1 MDSIMLLQ
9 VSQSVIEKSA
19 EMSEKDPHGAII
31 TLVSVCVVFTAL
43 VILYF
48 AYTFVGKAVNGEMDW
63 KSFFRWFSRKPSYV
77 LPNCNMVGP
86 SAKTDSPT
94 AEEAAAIVLALDQ
107 ELNGEA
113 YAAIGLA
120 LHQYLNDTVHDMESY
135 IITIKRKK

>member
-1 MDSIMLLQ
+1 MLLQ

-77 LPNCNMVGP
+77 NMVGP
-86 SAKTDSPT
+86 SAKTGSPT
-94 AEEAAAIVLALDQ
+94 AEEAAAIALALDQ